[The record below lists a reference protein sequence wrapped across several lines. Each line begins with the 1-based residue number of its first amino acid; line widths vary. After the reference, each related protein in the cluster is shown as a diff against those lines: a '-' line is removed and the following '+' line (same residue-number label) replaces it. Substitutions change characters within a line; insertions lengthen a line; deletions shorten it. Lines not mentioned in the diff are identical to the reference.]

1 MHEMGP
7 WENLI
12 VDRAEAT
19 VLLLPR
25 WPGILMFRPTRVLTL
40 LQMELGDVN
49 IFTCHASIGS
59 LIRFSGRAFVQPF
72 ALFA

>member
-19 VLLLPR
+19 VLLPR

-49 IFTCHASIGS
+49 IFTCPTSIG
-59 LIRFSGRAFVQPF
+59 I
-72 ALFA
+72 